1 MDSLVK
7 SNRDLIK
14 LKNGYYKYTLN
25 ATYEPAGGLAGG
37 DVPASFQFNLPPMNS
52 MGFSDHYN
60 QALVKIQSVEVFN
73 RLGVNQVWGTAGGD
87 VRVLPA
93 TFNVNIPCPNNIRI
107 GDYTLGTFA
116 NTHRINQSG
125 LHAPLKRSNAAAGFF
140 TTTTKDGLSV
150 AQQLGS
156 REIGLYSQTY
166 GRQAVG
172 GVNTTQPSTAANTT
186 TINNAVTTISASAL
200 QENVSYTFE
209 DHSSIFETGLLC
221 GNPCGT
227 TIDCNIICPFETSQ
241 TPVGLHTPTLD
252 QEDGN
257 TTMIRLCLEV
267 QVLPNPTSRD

>member
-1 MDSLVK
+1 MDITSIRWQQLMSLLYQP
-7 SNRDLIK
+7 SGADHRGNP
-14 LKNGYYKYTLN
+14 N
-25 ATYEPAGGLAGG
+25 
-37 DVPASFQFNLPPMNS
+37 DVAHTFKFSMPPMNS

-116 NTHRINQSG
+116 NTHRIGQSG
-125 LHAPLKRSNAAAGFF
+125 LHAPLKRSNGAAGFF
-140 TTTTKDGLSV
+140 TKDGLSV

-172 GVNTTQPSTAANTT
+172 GVDTTQPSTAANTT
-186 TINNAVTTISASAL
+186 TINAAVTTISASAL

-209 DHSSIFETGLLC
+209 DNSSIFETGLLC

-241 TPVGLHTPTLD
+241 TPVGLHSPTLD